1 MQPRR
6 LVFWALAFLWCIGI
20 TAGLFVLLRYEATPG
35 EQGRIRGRW
44 PDDSSVARVP
54 GCFNL
59 VMALHPRCPC
69 STASVAELK
78 RILAQSPDNIRIHV
92 LVYRPSDGSDGW
104 EETDLVHEVR
114 KIHGVLVYSDKDAF
128 EAQRFGAHTSGQVVL
143 YGASGELLFRGG
155 LTASRGHQ
163 GDSPSQQ
170 AVKALLRGQPPELV
184 ATPVF
189 GCPLLNP
196 DCRQELQ

>member
-6 LVFWALAFLWCIGI
+6 LVFWVLAFLWCIGI
-20 TAGLFVLLRYEATPG
+20 TAGFFVLLRYKLTPG
-35 EQGRIRGRW
+35 EQGSIRCRW
-44 PDDSSVARVP
+44 PDDSSIARLP

-69 STASVAELK
+69 STASVAELE
-78 RILAQSPDNIRIHV
+78 RILAQFPDNLCVHV

-104 EETDLVHEVR
+104 EETDLVRKVR
-114 KIHGVLVYSDKDAF
+114 KIHGVLVYSDQDAF
-128 EAQRFGAHTSGQVVL
+128 EAQRFGARTSGQVVL

-170 AVKALLRGQPPELV
+170 AVKALLRGQPPELFD
-184 ATPVF
+184 APVF